1 MKPTLY
7 GHPFSLYS
15 RKAHLALLRKG
26 IDFDYVNT
34 MPRSQDEPF
43 KSLSPLGKIPAYQD
57 DIDGFSD
64 SSVIAQ
70 HVDIEYDGPALIP
83 AEAKARNKTLW
94 WDKYADGK
102 MTPII
107 AGHLF
112 AEVVMA
118 QYVFKRPVIQADIDK
133 AINEELPA
141 LHAFLNDNLSGDS
154 WIAGDELSLADISVG
169 GLLITLLHTGQTIP
183 DTAPNVQAYADRFLA
198 LPMVQQVL
206 AVELKVMQ
214 AVGYASPL
222 ANS

>member
-15 RKAHLALLRKG
+15 RKAHLALLHKG

-70 HVDIEYDGPALIP
+70 HVDRAYEGPALLP
-83 AEAKARNKTLW
+83 EDQKARNTALW

-118 QYVFKRPVIQADIDK
+118 KYVFKRPVIQADVDK

-141 LHAFLNDNLSGDS
+141 LHAFLNEHLSGDS
-154 WIAGDELSLADISVG
+154 WIAGSELSLADISVG
-169 GLLITLLHTGQTIP
+169 GLFITLLHTGQTIP
-183 DTAPNVQAYADRFLA
+183 SSAPNVQAYVDRFMA

-206 AVELKVMQ
+206 AIELKVMQ
-214 AVGYASPL
+214 AVGYESPL
-222 ANS
+222 AA

>member
-7 GHPFSLYS
+7 GHPFSLYT
-15 RKAHLALLRKG
+15 RKAHLALLHKG
-26 IDFDYVNT
+26 VDFDFVVT

-43 KSLSPLGKIPAYQD
+43 KSLSPLGKSPAYQD

-64 SSVIAQ
+64 SSVIAT
-70 HVDIEYDGPALIP
+70 HVDLEFDGPALIP
-83 AEAKARNKTLW
+83 TDSKARNQCLW

-141 LHAFLNDNLSGDS
+141 LHEFLNQHLSGEQ

-183 DTAPNVQAYADRFLA
+183 SSAPNVQAYANRFLA
-198 LPMVQQVL
+198 LPIVQQVL
-206 AVELKVMQ
+206 AGELKVMQ
-214 AVGYASPL
+214 AVGYESPL
-222 ANS
+222 AA

>member
-7 GHPFSLYS
+7 GHPFSLYT
-15 RKAHLALLRKG
+15 RKAHLALLHKG
-26 IDFDYVNT
+26 IDFDFALT

-43 KSLSPLGKIPAYQD
+43 KTISPLGKIPAYQD

-64 SSVIAQ
+64 SSVIAI
-70 HVDIEYDGPALIP
+70 HVDAEYEGPALIP
-83 AEAKARNKTLW
+83 AEAKARNKCLW

-118 QYVFKRPVIQADIDK
+118 QYVFKRPIIQADVDK

-141 LHAFLNDNLSGDS
+141 LHGFLNTQLSGDT
-154 WIAGDELSLADISVG
+154 WIAGNDISLADLSVG

-183 DTAPNVQAYADRFLA
+183 ESAPNVQAYADRFLA
-198 LPMVQQVL
+198 LPMVQTVL
-206 AVELKVMQ
+206 AGELKVMQ

-222 ANS
+222 AP

>member
-7 GHPFSLYS
+7 GHPFSLYT
-15 RKAHLALLRKG
+15 RKAHLALLHKG
-26 IDFDYVNT
+26 IDFDFALT

-43 KSLSPLGKIPAYQD
+43 KTISPLGKIPAYQD

-64 SSVIAQ
+64 SSVIAI
-70 HVDIEYDGPALIP
+70 HVDAEYEGPALIP
-83 AEAKARNKTLW
+83 AEAKARNKCLW

-118 QYVFKRPVIQADIDK
+118 QYVFKRPIIQADVDK

-141 LHAFLNDNLSGDS
+141 LHAFLNTQLSGDT
-154 WIAGDELSLADISVG
+154 WIAGNDISLADLSVG

-183 DTAPNVQAYADRFLA
+183 ESAPNVQAYADRFLA
-198 LPMVQQVL
+198 LLMVQTVL
-206 AVELKVMQ
+206 AGELKVMQ

-222 ANS
+222 AP

>member
-15 RKAHLALLRKG
+15 RKAHLALLHKG

-70 HVDIEYDGPALIP
+70 HVDRAYEGPALLP
-83 AEAKARNKTLW
+83 EDQKARNTALW

-118 QYVFKRPVIQADIDK
+118 KYVFTRPVIQADVDK

-141 LHAFLNDNLSGDS
+141 LHAFLNEHLSGDS
-154 WIAGDELSLADISVG
+154 WIAGSELSLADISVG
-169 GLLITLLHTGQTIP
+169 GLFITLLHTGQTIP
-183 DTAPNVQAYADRFLA
+183 SSAPNVQAYVDRFMA

-206 AVELKVMQ
+206 AIELKVMQ
-214 AVGYASPL
+214 AVGYESPL
-222 ANS
+222 AA

>member
-15 RKAHLALLRKG
+15 RKAHLALLHKG

-70 HVDIEYDGPALIP
+70 HVDRAYEGPALLP
-83 AEAKARNKTLW
+83 EDQKARNTALW

-102 MTPII
+102 MTPVI

-118 QYVFKRPVIQADIDK
+118 KYVFKRPMIQADVDK

-141 LHAFLNDNLSGDS
+141 LHAFLNERLSGGS
-154 WIAGDELSLADISVG
+154 WIAGEELSLADISVG
-169 GLLITLLHTGQTIP
+169 GLFITLLHTGQTIP
-183 DTAPNVQAYADRFLA
+183 SNAPNVQAYVDRFMA

-206 AVELKVMQ
+206 AIELKVMQ
-214 AVGYASPL
+214 AVGYESPL
-222 ANS
+222 AA